1 VEEWEPLTTRVSS
14 ELIFKKTREI
24 FKKGQNYVF
33 IELHPKSGKKVEEK
47 GC

>member
-1 VEEWEPLTTRVSS
+1 MLANSAPLS
-14 ELIFKKTREI
+14 EMIVIIFKKTREI
-24 FKKGQNYVF
+24 FKKRQNYVF